1 MISVRS
7 GYILVVAFSL
17 ILLFV
22 LNQKRELT
30 YSGQV
35 MGTTWQVTLL
45 TNQNHKNQIQKIFN
59 DIDKDMSTYKENS
72 MLNKI
77 NSLSINSFKWIN
89 EDMTKVLE
97 ESLRVCELTNG
108 AFNISVGRAVNTWGF
123 GPSNK
128 EIFDKNKLL
137 SNTHRHSCN
146 TYEIVDNSIYKLQD
160 VHLDLSAIAKG
171 YAIDK
176 ASIAVRFAN

>member
-1 MISVRS
+1 
-7 GYILVVAFSL
+7 
-17 ILLFV
+17 
-22 LNQKRELT
+22 
-30 YSGQV
+30 
-35 MGTTWQVTLL
+35 
-45 TNQNHKNQIQKIFN
+45 
-59 DIDKDMSTYKENS
+59 MSTYKDYS
-72 MLNKI
+72 LLNEI
-77 NSLSINSFKWIN
+77 NSLSINNFKLIN
-89 EDMTKVLE
+89 EDMIKVLE

-123 GPSNK
+123 GPRNK

-146 TYEIVDNSIYKLQD
+146 THEIIDNSIYKLQD

-176 ASIAVRFAN
+176 ASAYLEENNVKLFH